1 LPSHRDFS
9 LHTNFSRTP
18 STLHFYSIPH
28 YSIFYTFVSTTPPL
42 RPGARAAWHH
52 SQGPRQGSGGVFL
65 SLQAWRCPFSL
76 PTMEFIVEVWATA
89 FSTPNNSSKRVGE
102 WWRCG
107 VRIVLAAY
115 SGSNPLG
122 ASPTIF
128 YSNINFQL
136 FFVQISKGWRYI

>member
-1 LPSHRDFS
+1 MFLYFSLLKEIFLPSYRDFS

-76 PTMEFIVEVWATA
+76 PTMEFIVEVWAAA

-107 VRIVLAAY
+107 VRIVLAHYHCVPNAL
-115 SGSNPLG
+115 PFFFL
-122 ASPTIF
+122 ATI
-128 YSNINFQL
+128 L
-136 FFVQISKGWRYI
+136 F

>member
-1 LPSHRDFS
+1 MPSHRDFS

-52 SQGPRQGSGGVFL
+52 SQDPRQGSGGVFL

-76 PTMEFIVEVWATA
+76 PTMEFIVEVWAAA

-107 VRIVLAAY
+107 VRIVCCLQQR
-115 SGSNPLG
+115 
-122 ASPTIF
+122 T
-128 YSNINFQL
+128 
-136 FFVQISKGWRYI
+136 SKNQTHSKIYVVHSILVPHPRRGHSTA